1 MKTNAIAQDS
11 GWNISFWFAV
21 SSPLLGILL
30 GTLAAMIQE
39 VMSITI
45 IFVLVILLFG
55 FDSTGEVENPEGN
68 TITASDQT

>member
-1 MKTNAIAQDS
+1 MKTNSIAQES
-11 GWNISFWFAV
+11 GWNVSFWFAV

-55 FDSTGEVENPEGN
+55 FDSTGEVKTRRQHNHG
-68 TITASDQT
+68 